1 MHSLLAKGTWA
12 AAGLAVLLVPG
23 LAAADSLTI
32 AKGANVDLSL
42 EQSLDSNT
50 AKVGDTFKAKV
61 IQPLYAEGQIALP
74 AGTIVH
80 GQVDSVKSL
89 RDGARSGYIG
99 IKFVR
104 VEFANGDTRDIDAKL
119 ISLRKQDKDKH
130 VPVVAA
136 APSSTGRHT
145 DVVLIGQ
152 ATTADGRAHTLVGEN
167 AAEEYSRT
175 SLSEGDVSVSAG
187 TVVSMEFDTAVKIAR
202 P

>member
-1 MHSLLAKGTWA
+1 MHSLLGRSAW
-12 AAGLAVLLVPG
+12 AAGLALLLVPG
-23 LAAADSLTI
+23 LAAADTLTI
-32 AKGANVDLSL
+32 AKGTSVDLSL

-50 AKVGDTFKAKV
+50 ARVGDTFKAKV
-61 IQPLYAEGQIALP
+61 IQPLYAEGQVALP

-80 GQVDSVKSL
+80 GQVDSVKSV

-104 VEFANGDTRDIDAKL
+104 MELPNGESRDIDAKL
-119 ISLRKQDKDKH
+119 ISLRKQAKDTH

-136 APSSTGRHT
+136 APTSTGRHT

-167 AAEEYSRT
+167 AAEEFSRT
-175 SLSEGDVSVSAG
+175 SLSEGDVSVAAG
-187 TVVSMEFDTAVKIAR
+187 TVVSMEFDNPVKVTR
-202 P
+202 

>member
-1 MHSLLAKGTWA
+1 MQSLLGRGTWA
-12 AAGLAVLLVPG
+12 AAGLAALLVPG
-23 LAAADSLTI
+23 LAAADSVTI
-32 AKGANVDLSL
+32 AKGTTADLTL
-42 EQSLDSNT
+42 EQSLDSST
-50 AKVGDTFKAKV
+50 AKVGDTFKAKLV
-61 IQPLYAEGQIALP
+61 QPLYAEGQLALP

-104 VEFANGDTRDIDAKL
+104 MELPNGESRDIDAKL
-119 ISLRKQDKDKH
+119 ISLRKQDRDKH

-136 APSSTGRHT
+136 APSSTGLHT

-175 SLSEGDVSVSAG
+175 SLSEGDVSVAAG
-187 TVVSMEFDTAVKIAR
+187 TVVSMEFDNPVKVTR
-202 P
+202 

>member
-1 MHSLLAKGTWA
+1 MHSLLSRGTWA
-12 AAGLAVLLVPG
+12 AAGLLVLLAPG

-32 AKGANVDLSL
+32 AKGTTVDLSL
-42 EQSLDSNT
+42 EQALDSNT
-50 AKVGDTFKAKV
+50 AKVNDTFKAKLM
-61 IQPLYAEGQIALP
+61 QPLYAEGAMALP

-80 GQVDSVKSL
+80 GTVDSVKSV

-99 IKFVR
+99 IKFTR
-104 VEFANGDTRDIDAKL
+104 VELANGESRDIDAKL
-119 ISLRKQDKDKH
+119 ISLRKQDKDKQ
-130 VPVVAA
+130 VPVVSA
-136 APSSTGRHT
+136 APTSTGRNT

-175 SLSEGDVSVSAG
+175 SLSEGDVSVAAG
-187 TVVSMEFDTAVKIAR
+187 TVVSMEFDNSVRVPR